1 MSPVT
6 LQVVQDSPSGYL
18 MSSGVPDLFWSSSK
32 TRRNGEGHPDGKPSQ
47 CDSSECSGAGN
58 GNQTHSMSDGATP
71 STGSESSAQS
81 SQGSPTLCSTITTP
95 TASTTISTRAAGSD
109 ATESNSLT
117 ASIPSSSASP
127 SSLLSS
133 SATSAVSST
142 QAKPHSNTGA
152 IIGGIVGG
160 VVLLSIAALILFIF
174 LRRRRRMKH
183 TAPSAE
189 FMHPNSPF
197 QRLNTAR
204 SGSPTRTRSVFD
216 MLPSPNNGDA
226 GGKSLLRSLS
236 RRDYK
241 SPPTLEK
248 VTVDTTSAV
257 HAL

>member
-18 MSSGVPDLFWSSSK
+18 TSSGVLDLFWSPLKSRGKRNDPSGNDDTKGCRSGNKDHCMSESGKQSADSTEYGSTGQISQTSSCP
-32 TRRNGEGHPDGKPSQ
+32 TSWPA
-47 CDSSECSGAGN
+47 SSPTVTSL
-58 GNQTHSMSDGATP
+58 TIMSTGAT
-71 STGSESSAQS
+71 GSGPLVSV
-81 SQGSPTLCSTITTP
+81 
-95 TASTTISTRAAGSD
+95 
-109 ATESNSLT
+109 
-117 ASIPSSSASP
+117 PSSSASTSSP
-127 SSLLSS
+127 SNS
-133 SATSAVSST
+133 SAIPAEGSTNSDSASSH
-142 QAKPHSNTGA
+142 KNTGA
-152 IIGGIVGG
+152 IISGIVGG

-189 FMHPNSPF
+189 FLHPNSPF

-216 MLPSPNNGDA
+216 MLPSPNSGDA

>member
-18 MSSGVPDLFWSSSK
+18 MSSGVLDLFWSSL
-32 TRRNGEGHPDGKPSQ
+32 KPRGDSGNPRGSDPSASAWCQSTSNSSTYQQATTSSMSQ
-47 CDSSECSGAGN
+47 SSSSSE
-58 GNQTHSMSDGATP
+58 NQTIT
-71 STGSESSAQS
+71 SSA
-81 SQGSPTLCSTITTP
+81 PTATITSI
-95 TASTTISTRAAGSD
+95 ASST
-109 ATESNSLT
+109 ATESRSSTNIISL
-117 ASIPSSSASP
+117 SST
-127 SSLLSS
+127 SSLSS
-133 SATSAVSST
+133 SNSSAIPAEGSTNSNSASSH
-142 QAKPHSNTGA
+142 KNTGA
-152 IIGGIVGG
+152 IIGAIVGG

-189 FMHPNSPF
+189 FLHPNSPF

-241 SPPTLEK
+241 APPTLEK